1 MEGGEGGAWREG
13 REEEVGQGGRDAHR
27 QACAYTT
34 YHVCDQCEHAP
45 QHERGTQSQR
55 ASRARTRAR
64 RDITRPA
71 AEGHAAGTLI
81 AQVGG
86 GKRAGDE
93 VCVSVV

>member
-1 MEGGEGGAWREG
+1 MEGGEGG
-13 REEEVGQGGRDAHR
+13 EEVGQGVRDAHR
-27 QACAYTT
+27 QACTYKT
-34 YHVCDQCEHAP
+34 YHMCDQCEHAP

-55 ASRARTRAR
+55 ASRARARAR

-71 AEGHAAGTLI
+71 DEGHPAGTLI

-93 VCVSVV
+93 VCMSVV